1 MKKNKAGL
9 SVKET
14 DRDITYTFEDVT
26 EKIDKP
32 MYRNVHELLSN
43 LNRDLEMIE
52 YELREKREQAI
63 LNPDPKLNREIQKL
77 NDRYKLYSQS
87 LEVYH
92 QYYSLVN
99 KVPENKSKINELS
112 AKRNENRV
120 ETNKVI
126 Q

>member
-1 MKKNKAGL
+1 MNY
-9 SVKET
+9 VKS
-14 DRDITYTFEDVT
+14 
-26 EKIDKP
+26 
-32 MYRNVHELLSN
+32 NV
-43 LNRDLEMIE
+43 
-52 YELREKREQAI
+52 ATI

-92 QYYSLVN
+92 HYSLVN

-120 ETNKVI
+120 EQIRLFSEIAATMNHGTYDNDALNI
-126 Q
+126 S